1 MLETQL
7 QQQTQQGKV
16 HMPESDKDKP
26 EIHNRITTLR
36 REAGVSRKEM
46 ADAVGINENTLA
58 VIERGE
64 REPRVRVAWRIAEYF
79 DLPLKAVFADGP
91 VTPLAEVLREQYRCT
106 SYRSSANQAEEDK
119 P

>member
-16 HMPESDKDKP
+16 YMPESDKDKP

-46 ADAVGINENTLA
+46 ADAVRINENTLS

-64 REPRVRVAWRIAEYF
+64 REPRVRVAWRIADYF

-91 VTPLAEVLREQYRCT
+91 VTPLAEVLREQYRCSVHHT
-106 SYRSSANQAEEDK
+106 TKNEEGK